1 MLKGKLDELA
11 QMMADHM
18 ARPFPPGFRGLDVEG
33 QDMVLLDADVYGCA
47 ASVREG
53 WRLSEQHRAS
63 LTRLTSAFV
72 KVLPAIDDEYAAEYY
87 THVRDMAVLAA
98 EIESLRE
105 K

>member
-1 MLKGKLDELA
+1 MLKEKLDELA

-33 QDMVLLDADVYGCA
+33 QDMVLLDADVYGYA
-47 ASVREG
+47 AVVREG
-53 WRLSEQHRAS
+53 RLSEQHRAG
-63 LTRLTSAFV
+63 LTRLTSAFA
-72 KVLPAIDDEYAAEYY
+72 KVLPAIDNEYAAEYY